1 MKESKEFS
9 EIKAEFRR
17 RGYSISSKIIYGIE
31 YLLITN
37 YRKICGIS
45 TIGCRN
51 NRYDIYNFKYYY
63 EDDEDEGYLKGDMI
77 SSCIMY
83 KKQGKRN
90 TLKKVIEYLNDYGD
104 YEFNHL
110 KNYFGVIDNSEN
122 VQLNKYKK
130 ELDLLGCKS
139 TIVNDNRPLMYI
151 PDEILLVNKN
161 YITIAIYINKGK
173 LYVSNLDYD
182 YMVETKLF
190 VSIDAITEFNLDQI
204 DKWFFTVEDLLNQ
217 EDEY

>member
-9 EIKAEFRR
+9 EIKDEFIRK
-17 RGYSISSKIIYGIE
+17 GYSISSKIIYGIE

-77 SSCIMY
+77 SPCIMY
-83 KKQGKRN
+83 KKQCKRN
-90 TLKKVIEYLNDYGD
+90 TLKKVIEYLNDYRD
-104 YEFNHL
+104 DEFNHL

-130 ELDLLGCKS
+130 EIDSLGYKS
-139 TIVNDNRPLMYI
+139 AIVNYNRPLMDI
-151 PDEILLVNKN
+151 PDEILLANKN
-161 YITIAIYINKGK
+161 CITIAIYINKGN

-190 VSIDAITEFNLDQI
+190 VSFDKITEFTLEQI
-204 DKWFFTVEDLLNQ
+204 DKWFFTVEDFLNQ
-217 EDEY
+217 KE

>member
-9 EIKAEFRR
+9 EIKAEFIR

-90 TLKKVIEYLNDYGD
+90 TLKKVIEYLNDYWD
-104 YEFNHL
+104 DEFNHL
-110 KNYFGVIDNSEN
+110 KNYFGVIDNSKN

-139 TIVNDNRPLMYI
+139 TIVKDNRPLMYI